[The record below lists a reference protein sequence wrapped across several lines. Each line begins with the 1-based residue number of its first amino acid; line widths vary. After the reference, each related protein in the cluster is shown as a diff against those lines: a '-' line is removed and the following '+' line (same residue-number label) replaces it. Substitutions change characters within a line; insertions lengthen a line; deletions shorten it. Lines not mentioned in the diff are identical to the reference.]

1 MSQNRYR
8 YQEVQILHVLTFC
21 MYAMCVFYVCIRH
34 MLSILCAPGMYVV
47 YEWKDGTD
55 GAISE
60 LLFFWSHFRCF
71 LYKPNER
78 KSLEF
83 LFIWTLARRV
93 RNARN
98 SQEIPVSWTYQF
110 VDAAGICLLQ
120 AQPISKCTEFSKNCV
135 HSAPVRPGSK

>member
-1 MSQNRYR
+1 MYYICIIFVLYMYYIRIIYVL
-8 YQEVQILHVLTFC
+8 YTYYICIIYVLIIYIYIL
-21 MYAMCVFYVCIRH
+21 Y
-34 MLSILCAPGMYVV
+34 
-47 YEWKDGTD
+47 
-55 GAISE
+55 
-60 LLFFWSHFRCF
+60 
-71 LYKPNER
+71 
-78 KSLEF
+78 LEI